1 MKTSQNRKAA
11 GRDWDIFKVKTRHGD
26 SKSQMSRTLNHKNL
40 DGLGRKPDSLSVM
53 GHQKDVKEN
62 AYSQISAN
70 IQYREVHQ
78 DNKSVPRSRPIPV
91 KADAERQLNLIN
103 LEKMEKDKGGN

>member
-1 MKTSQNRKAA
+1 
-11 GRDWDIFKVKTRHGD
+11 
-26 SKSQMSRTLNHKNL
+26 MSRTLNHKNL
-40 DGLGRKPDSLSVM
+40 GDLGRKPDSLSVM

-70 IQYREVHQ
+70 IQYRELHQ

-91 KADAERQLNLIN
+91 KVDAERQLNLIN
-103 LEKMEKDKGGN
+103 LEKMEKDKGGNQTKS